1 MVSILV
7 PVFNRPIIA
16 LARELS
22 AAAVR
27 AGVPYEIIFIEDGST
42 EYLIQNKSVAEE
54 KNSVYR
60 VNSENVGRSAIRNLL
75 ADAAKYGL
83 LLFLDCDVLL
93 PDDLFLKRYLEAIE
107 GKDVVCGGH
116 TYRKQAPTS
125 RKLHHLYGLKRECIP
140 VTSRREKPYNSFKTS
155 SFLITKD
162 LFHKIRFDETLTTYG
177 HEDTLFGAELRK
189 REAKI
194 DHIDNPVVHIALDTN
209 EAFLEKSKQA
219 LRNGL
224 YLVNTGKLAADEIR
238 ALETFFRLKGSAGGR
253 AILEFLIP
261 SEHYLREKLLQPSP
275 RLRSFDFLKL
285 AWLRDIEKV
294 AE

>member
-1 MVSILV
+1 MISILV
-7 PVFNRPIIA
+7 PIFNRPVIA

-22 AAAVR
+22 AAGIR
-27 AGVPYEIIFIEDGST
+27 AGVPHEIIFIEDGST
-42 EYLIQNKSVAEE
+42 EYLNQNKSVGEE
-54 KNSVYR
+54 QNTTYR
-60 VNSENVGRSAIRNLL
+60 VNPENIGRSAIRNML
-75 ADAAKYGL
+75 ADAAKFEL

-93 PDDLFLKRYLEAIE
+93 PDDLFLKRYIKAIE

-116 TYRKQAPTS
+116 TYRKQAPAS
-125 RKLHHLYGLKRECIP
+125 RKLHHAYGMKRECHP
-140 VTSRREKPYNSFKTS
+140 AATRREKPYNSFKTS
-155 SFLITKD
+155 SFLIKKG
-162 LFHKIRFDETLTTYG
+162 LFHEIRFDETLTTYG

-189 REAKI
+189 RKAKI

-224 YLVNTGKLAADEIR
+224 YLVNAGKLAPDEIR
-238 ALETFFRLKGSAGGR
+238 ALETYFRLKGSAGGR

-261 SEHYLREKLLQPSP
+261 NEHYLREKLMQPSP

-285 AWLRDIEKV
+285 AWLRDIEK
-294 AE
+294 ETE